1 MDDTDMMDV
10 CLIGHS
16 FVTRLHRYMQSSGR
30 LQNLN
35 LDVDK
40 FRISVCARGGLRVA
54 QLSSTN
60 FLNFA
65 SVPRVCFIHIGENDI
80 SLFDCTTLARDIIS
94 VALFLHDGLG
104 ISVVIIVQLLRRQ
117 PWASPRHFH
126 QKSAL
131 K

>member
-1 MDDTDMMDV
+1 MDHNMDDTDVMDV

-65 SVPRVCFIHIGENDI
+65 SVPR
-80 SLFDCTTLARDIIS
+80 RDGVHLQNPHPS
-94 VALFLHDGLG
+94 VHHAVSSSPMHRYWRSVRPAILHYRKNFRP
-104 ISVVIIVQLLRRQ
+104 VY
-117 PWASPRHFH
+117 
-126 QKSAL
+126 
-131 K
+131 

>member
-40 FRISVCARGGLRVA
+40 FRISVCTRGGLRVTC
-54 QLSSTN
+54 LKTRDYVPVLICLRKGLCPSFS
-60 FLNFA
+60 FLEKGIM
-65 SVPRVCFIHIGENDI
+65 SQY
-80 SLFDCTTLARDIIS
+80 SLVL
-94 VALFLHDGLG
+94 
-104 ISVVIIVQLLRRQ
+104 
-117 PWASPRHFH
+117 
-126 QKSAL
+126 
-131 K
+131 